1 MQACSAA
8 VRELGGIDVLFE
20 SLGSTHTRSLNEA
33 QTEPPH
39 RERPAHSKQP
49 ASLASQPTRVR
60 ALFLSDL
67 HLGTRGCQAELLL
80 EFLRQHDAD
89 TIFLIGDI
97 VEGRR
102 LKSRRRWAERHR
114 AVMAE
119 LFAKVHGG
127 TRIVYVPGNHDQLL
141 RQYAGLHLGGI
152 EIALN
157 AIHETLD
164 GRRFLVTHGDQFDVV
179 LHRMPWL
186 ACAGHTA
193 YHGLL
198 ALNAGLNMIRRRIG
212 LGHWSLS
219 AWAKYRVKRV
229 VNYISHF
236 EDSLVAQAQ
245 QYGAHGIVCGHIH
258 HPSDHLLGE
267 IRYLNTGDWV
277 ESCSGIV
284 EHEDGRFELLCW
296 HGQTGAR
303 QRRSGW
309 RRFGRAAAKA
319 QDWPTEV

>member
-1 MQACSAA
+1 MHACSATL
-8 VRELGGIDVLFE
+8 RELGGIDVLFD
-20 SLGSTHTRSLNEA
+20 SLAAQTRSQPPA
-33 QTEPPH
+33 QTEHP
-39 RERPAHSKQP
+39 RRGRPVADAQAAGR
-49 ASLASQPTRVR
+49 ASRPTRIR
-60 ALFLSDL
+60 TMFLSDL

-119 LFAKVHGG
+119 LFAKAHGG
-127 TRIVYVPGNHDQLL
+127 ARIVYVPGNHDQLL
-141 RQYAGLHLGGI
+141 RRYAGQYLGGI

-157 AIHETLD
+157 AIHETRD
-164 GRRFLVTHGDQFDVV
+164 GQRFLVTHGDQFDVV
-179 LHRMPWL
+179 LRHMPWL
-186 ACAGHTA
+186 ACAGHAA

-198 ALNAGLNMIRRRIG
+198 ALNAGLNMVRRRIG

-229 VNYISHF
+229 VNYIGHF

-245 QYGAHGIVCGHIH
+245 QSGAHGIVCGHIH

-284 EHEDGRFELLCW
+284 EHEDGRLELLCW
-296 HGQTGAR
+296 HDQTGT
-303 QRRSGW
+303 RRSRWGW